1 MQNIICAHMP
11 GANLQRS
18 NWPDFSE
25 CMIEDVEER
34 DGERESPREEDET
47 IDPAT
52 KARFC
57 CGVVDWRASC
67 GCGAPWPGAGRWAL
81 RAGGSIHSTHE
92 KACVYTVGV
101 DPSD

>member
-1 MQNIICAHMP
+1 MP

-52 KARFC
+52 KWSGF
-57 CGVVDWRASC
+57 VVAWWASC
-67 GCGAPWPGAGRWAL
+67 GCGAPWPGAVAL

-92 KACVYTVGV
+92 KASVYTVGV